1 MDSEQKQKKALWR
14 LGVLGPLVSA
24 RLKHGDRQ
32 RLFKEAAAR
41 CYEDAE
47 GRRIKIKPRTV
58 EEWYYR
64 YLHGGFE
71 ALKPRARSDAGR
83 SRVISPVIAEVVL
96 AAKRENPRRSIRRLI
111 RMLER
116 AGVVR
121 YGELKR
127 STVHRLLQGYGIS
140 GRPRREATERRA
152 FRHAKAGDLWMGD
165 VMHGPVVIAPDR
177 RRRKCYLHLFIDS
190 AVRFVPGCAF
200 RLGETATDLQAVL
213 KQALLKYDIPR
224 VLYLDRGAA
233 QISESLKIICGEL
246 QIRLLHCRPY
256 DPEAKAGVE
265 RFFRTVREELLDELA
280 PEPLDLGELN
290 GLLWSWLAAE
300 YHQRIHGGTQ
310 RSPLEHWLSEVGHLR
325 PAPRPEVLE
334 KIFLHRA
341 HRLVR
346 RNGTVRFAG
355 RLLEVRSELCGL
367 KVELRFDPERPNQL
381 PAVYIDGQFYCDT
394 VELDVVRNSRRKRRR
409 ISPSKA
415 EDDAAPSTGLD
426 PLRLI
431 QAEHERRAGAH
442 RHPKTIPRATT
453 LRSNP
458 WTTSNV

>member
-1 MDSEQKQKKALWR
+1 MDSQQKEKKALWR

-47 GRRIKIKPRTV
+47 GCRLEIKSRTV

-71 ALKPRARSDAGR
+71 ALKPRGRSDAGK
-83 SRVISPVIAEVVL
+83 SRVISPEVAEVIL

-121 YGELKR
+121 CGELKK
-127 STVHRLLQGYGIS
+127 STVHRLLQAYGIS
-140 GRPRREATERRA
+140 RRPRRAARERRA

-165 VMHGPVVIAPDR
+165 VMHGPMVIAPDG
-177 RRRKCYLHLFIDS
+177 RRRKSYLHLFIDS

-200 RLGETATDLQAVL
+200 RLGETACDLQAVL
-213 KQALLKYDIPR
+213 RQALLPHGLPG

-233 QISESLKIICGEL
+233 QISESLKIICAEL
-246 QIRLLHCRPY
+246 GVRLLHCRPY

-265 RFFRTVREELLDELA
+265 RFFRTVREELLDELP
-280 PEPLDLGELN
+280 PEPLELGELN

-310 RSPLEHWLSEVGHLR
+310 RSPLEHWLSQVEHLR
-325 PAPRPEVLE
+325 PAPRYEVLE

-341 HRLVR
+341 HRQVR
-346 RNGTVRFAG
+346 RDGTVRFAG
-355 RLLEVRSELCGL
+355 RMLEVRSELCGL
-367 KVELRFDPERPNQL
+367 KVELRFDPERADPL

-409 ISPSKA
+409 SSPAKA
-415 EDDAAPSTGLD
+415 EDAAPCTGLD

-431 QAEHERRAGAH
+431 QAEHERR
-442 RHPKTIPRATT
+442 RRPPTPEDDPD
-453 LRSNP
+453 NP
-458 WTTSNV
+458 ETEE

>member
-1 MDSEQKQKKALWR
+1 MDSKKKEKKALWR

-41 CYEDAE
+41 CYEDAK
-47 GRRIKIKPRTV
+47 GCRIEIKSRTV
-58 EEWYYR
+58 EDWYYR

-71 ALKPRARSDAGR
+71 ALKPRTRSDAGK
-83 SRVISPVIAEVVL
+83 SRAISPEVAEVIL
-96 AAKRENPRRSIRRLI
+96 AAKRENPRRSVRRLI

-116 AGVVR
+116 AGKVR
-121 YGELKR
+121 CGELKR
-127 STVHRLLQGYGIS
+127 STVHRLLQAYGIS
-140 GRPRREATERRA
+140 DRPRRAATERRA
-152 FRHAKAGDLWMGD
+152 FRHAKGGDLWMGD

-177 RRRKCYLHLFIDS
+177 RLRKSYLHLFIDS

-200 RLGETATDLQAVL
+200 RLGETACDLQAVL
-213 KQALLKYDIPR
+213 RQALLQHGLPL
-224 VLYLDRGAA
+224 VVYLDRGAA
-233 QISESLKIICGEL
+233 QISESLKIICAEL
-246 QIRLLHCRPY
+246 GIRLLHCRPY

-265 RFFRTVREELLDELA
+265 RFFRTVREEFLDEL
-280 PEPLDLGELN
+280 PSEPLELGELN

-310 RSPLEHWLSEVGHLR
+310 RSPLEHWLSQVEHLR
-325 PAPRPEVLE
+325 PAPRTEVLE

-341 HRLVR
+341 HRRVR
-346 RNGTVRFAG
+346 RDGTVRFAG

-367 KVELRFDPERPNQL
+367 KVELRFDPERPDQL

-409 ISPSKA
+409 SSPSKT
-415 EDDAAPSTGLD
+415 EDSAPSTGLD

-431 QAEHERRAGAH
+431 QAEHERR
-442 RHPKTIPRATT
+442 RRPPTPDDDPD
-453 LRSNP
+453 NP
-458 WTTSNV
+458 DTEE